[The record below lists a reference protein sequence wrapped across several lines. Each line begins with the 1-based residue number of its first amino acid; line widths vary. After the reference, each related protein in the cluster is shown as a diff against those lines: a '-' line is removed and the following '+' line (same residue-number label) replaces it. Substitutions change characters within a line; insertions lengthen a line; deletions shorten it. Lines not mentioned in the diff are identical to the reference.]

1 MTAWALTLI
10 LAAAFIHASWNFLAK
25 RASGHATFTWLFA
38 VLSALFYAPV
48 AAALILFY
56 GASVGRVE
64 IGFMAGSAALHT
76 AYFVLL
82 NQGYRSGDLSLVYPL
97 ARGTGPLLSSIAA
110 ILFLGERPS
119 AVGLA
124 GALLIIGGVVVLTSN
139 PEQLRRAGAR
149 MAVQYALVTGAF
161 IAAYTLWDK
170 QAVSRFAMSPILL
183 DWGAN
188 LGRALL
194 LTPFALSHW
203 HETRVEWQTHRR
215 EAAGVALLAPL
226 SYILVLTALAFTP
239 VTYVAPAR
247 EISILIGTVMG
258 TRLLAEGDV
267 HRRLLGAGAMVAG
280 VIATGGGLKRIGSKT
295 FKPFKSFQS
304 LPRGPSQSDIP
315 GSGAMN
321 IKDESFKDFVLDQLR
336 ELDDVEARRMFGGHG
351 LYKDET
357 FFGILHKGKL
367 YFKVDESTIGEYRK
381 RKMKPFRPNAKQSL
395 KTYYQVPVEIIEDG
409 DRLCEWAEAAIRCQK
424 KKN

>member
-267 HRRLLGAGAMVAG
+267 HRRLGCCMRDGFGRSGAGGGIIRGFQTFQPFKTFQSFRNKEKQYGFCGRVVQGFCLGSAAG
-280 VIATGGGLKRIGSKT
+280 VGRRRGATDVRR
-295 FKPFKSFQS
+295 
-304 LPRGPSQSDIP
+304 PRALSRRNIFRHPSQ
-315 GSGAMN
+315 GKVCTLRLMN
-321 IKDESFKDFVLDQLR
+321 LR
-336 ELDDVEARRMFGGHG
+336 LR
-351 LYKDET
+351 
-357 FFGILHKGKL
+357 
-367 YFKVDESTIGEYRK
+367 EYRK

-409 DRLCEWAEAAIRCQK
+409 DRLCEWAEAAIRCQR